1 MEENK
6 ETPEPVEE
14 PSPEP
19 PEDPKDIA
27 RAMLIAGKTDEEV
40 AEETGLGI
48 RSVWGVKGALAR
60 SGHIPTRAELAKTK
74 REKPGPAEEEFREE
88 GEGVPFRRSRPANV
102 LIESILNQFGVK
114 ERARDLIVSRAKRA
128 GGMHPTE
135 LERALMDLDTG
146 LKKREVTYITE
157 EYYLALQQEE
167 DVSRDLESRSY
178 PMRRG
183 EQRRSGTYPAKYDE
197 RGYTPGGRER
207 DYDYGRRP
215 WDRSRGGYGEEQL
228 TMRGLRDILDRRE
241 RDLEDRMRRST
252 LEDKMGSIGED
263 ISVLATELR
272 NLKDNP
278 PVQPASTGPGD
289 YEKSL
294 EHTIERQ
301 DKRQEELMTLIKE
314 ERSEAKVDMKE
325 IRDTYDRRFDDQEKR
340 FKEDLD
346 KRGTPH
352 DTSGYRDDSV
362 RLAAEGLHEV
372 ADVMRSRGSPIRIFI
387 EGLPS
392 ILGGGERPPI
402 RERGHPSSVAD
413 LVGPEFVEG

>member
-1 MEENK
+1 M
-6 ETPEPVEE
+6 EE

-19 PEDPKDIA
+19 PEEPKDIA

-48 RSVWGVKGALAR
+48 RSVWGMKGALAR

-74 REKPGPAEEEFREE
+74 REKPGPAEEEFQDER
-88 GEGVPFRRSRPANV
+88 EGVPFRRSRPANV

-167 DVSRDLESRSY
+167 DVTRDLESRSY
-178 PMRRG
+178 PLRRG
-183 EQRRSGTYPAKYDE
+183 DQRRSGTYPTRYSE
-197 RGYTPGGRER
+197 RSYTAGGYER
-207 DYDYGRRP
+207 DHDYGRRP
-215 WDRSRGGYGEEQL
+215 WDRQRGGYGEEQL
-228 TMRGLRDILDRRE
+228 TMRSITDMFERRE
-241 RDLEDRMRRST
+241 RDFEARMRRST

-272 NLKDNP
+272 NLKENP
-278 PVQPASTGPGD
+278 PVQSAPTGPGE

-314 ERSEAKVDMKE
+314 ERSEAKEDMKE
-325 IRDTYDRRFDDQEKR
+325 IRDIYDKRFDDQKTR

-346 KRGTPH
+346 KRSTPH
-352 DTSGYRDDSV
+352 DTSDYKDDSV

-372 ADVMRSRGSPIRIFI
+372 ADVMRSRGSPVRIFI
-387 EGLPS
+387 EGLPL
-392 ILGGGERPPI
+392 ILGGGESPPQ
-402 RERGHPSSVAD
+402 RERGKPSSVAD
-413 LVGPEFVEG
+413 LVGPDYVER